1 MSASPDVP
9 RTFLPRALSTR
20 AGFATLALVNVCAL
34 WFIIPSG
41 GLVRLTKSGLGCPD
55 WPLCNGGVIPETS
68 YHSVIEYSNRVASAV
83 IMVTAVVTWLAS
95 RGLAGRPRH
104 VQRAAFTAMAASVAQ
119 VPLGGVTVMLDL
131 HPLMVGAHFMLSIV
145 ALTGAV
151 VALLGARDLRD
162 LRRRAADMRR
172 GPLAWLSL
180 AVLLVV
186 IVSGVLVTA
195 AGPHSGDPE
204 VLTRFGHLEEAAW
217 VHVRTVFG
225 LLVLMVTLA
234 VWQWREPSRDRLAAP
249 LTMAFL
255 PVFIVQIALGEIQ
268 YRTGLPWQIIA
279 VHVSVAG
286 LVWALG
292 VALAWVLAR
301 PAVPLDPAGPRA
313 PDEVREATEH
323 AGVR

>member
-1 MSASPDVP
+1 MPAPTAVP
-9 RTFLPRALSTR
+9 RTFVPRALSTR
-20 AGFATLALVNVCAL
+20 TGFAALALVNVVAL

-55 WPLCNGGVIPETS
+55 WPLCNGGVIPEAG
-68 YHSVIEYSNRVASAV
+68 YHSVIEYSNRVASALV
-83 IMVTAVVTWLAS
+83 MLTAIVTWLAS
-95 RGLAGRPRH
+95 RGLEGRPRH
-104 VQRAAFTAMAASVAQ
+104 VRRAALTAMTASMAQ

-131 HPLMVGAHFMLSIV
+131 HPLMVGAHFLLSIV
-145 ALTGAV
+145 ALTAAV
-151 VALLGARDLRD
+151 ITLLGARDLRD
-162 LRRRAADMRR
+162 LRRRAADLRR
-172 GPLAWLSL
+172 GPLAWIAL

-186 IVSGVLVTA
+186 VVSGILVTA

-225 LLVLMVTLA
+225 LLVLIVTLA
-234 VWQWREPSRDRLAAP
+234 VWQWREPSRDPLAAP

-286 LVWALG
+286 VVWALG

-301 PAVPLDPAGPRA
+301 PSVPLHPSRA
-313 PDEVREATEH
+313 ATPDETRDAAEH
-323 AGVR
+323 AGVG